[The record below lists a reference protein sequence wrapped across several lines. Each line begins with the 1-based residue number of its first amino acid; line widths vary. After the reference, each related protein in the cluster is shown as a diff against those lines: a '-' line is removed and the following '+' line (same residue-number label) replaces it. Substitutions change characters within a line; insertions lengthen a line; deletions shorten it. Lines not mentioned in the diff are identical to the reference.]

1 LKHIFI
7 LILIGVAVIG
17 AGIGAYIMNIQTP
30 QQTMT
35 TTQGQQY
42 TTTTQQPQQTTTT
55 VGTGT
60 ATNTIDL
67 SGTWRGTF
75 TASKWPGGNKGRWE
89 WIIYKTGD
97 NEYKGYIKVMDVYPT
112 NGYIPVTVS
121 IDGNKIRVGTV
132 AGVIVV
138 FSGTVS
144 SDGMTAQGTWKF
156 SNGQDSGSW
165 SGRKVSSETT
175 VPGTT
180 TSATTTT
187 TTTTTTKTKTT
198 SQVTTSTGAA
208 GARCGL
214 VLDKQLAQVYDEALN
229 IFTKVFGSQPKCTAS
244 TMLNQQSYVFQLKAE
259 GLDEAKIN
267 DYLTGLTTALQA
279 QGYTVRAAGQNDN
292 EITVVTT
299 KMVDGVLV
307 NLNIIVDISGSEGQV
322 TFQLIKSS

>member
-1 LKHIFI
+1 MKHIFI
-7 LILIGVAVIG
+7 LILIGVAVLG
-17 AGIGAYIMNIQTP
+17 AGIGAYIMNTQTP
-30 QQTMT
+30 QQTTMT
-35 TTQGQQY
+35 TTQEQQY

-55 VGTGT
+55 PGETGT
-60 ATNTIDL
+60 PTNTIDL

-75 TASKWPGGNKGRWE
+75 TASKWPGGSQGRWE

-112 NGYIPVTVS
+112 NGYIPITVS
-121 IDGNKIRVGTV
+121 LNGNKITVGTV
-132 AGVIVV
+132 AGVVVV
-138 FSGTVS
+138 FTGTVS
-144 SDGMTAQGTWKF
+144 SDGRSAQGTWKF
-156 SNGQDSGSW
+156 SNNQDSGTW
-165 SGRKVSSETT
+165 SGTKVSSETT
-175 VPGTT
+175 VPE
-180 TSATTTT
+180 TTTT
-187 TTTTTTKTKTT
+187 TTTETAETTTTTT
-198 SQVTTSTGAA
+198 SQETSNTGAS

-229 IFTKVFGSQPKCTAS
+229 IFTNVFGSEPKCTAS
-244 TMLNQQSYVFQLKAE
+244 TMLNQQSYVFQLQVD

-299 KMVDGVLV
+299 KVVDGVLV
-307 NLNIIVDISGSEGQV
+307 NLNIVVDISGSEGQV